1 MRKSIILQ
9 KKVLGID
16 DQIKVEFEKLFATSL
31 RVTIQAMRI
40 RFIYLITHSI
50 VIVSMLNPQS
60 DDPFIEGD
68 KLEFQLTD
76 FYGNTVTSNDTIFNG
91 KVIYITLWGTWCPPC
106 ISEIPTLIDLQRKYY
121 ENGLVIVAIA
131 FEVNKEVKPRQE
143 QLRKFIDEYKINYL
157 VLDGGTPKNFENVFP
172 SIQNAQG
179 LPIEILINRKGKIEA
194 VRNSYGFSDVWTGK
208 LEHEIKTLL
217 K

>member
-1 MRKSIILQ
+1 MKIKFICIFIIT
-9 KKVLGID
+9 V
-16 DQIKVEFEKLFATSL
+16 
-31 RVTIQAMRI
+31 
-40 RFIYLITHSI
+40 FIASYIYA
-50 VIVSMLNPQS
+50 QG
-60 DDPFIEGD
+60 DEPFIEDD

-76 FYGNTVTSNDTIFNG
+76 LYGNTVTSNDTIFHG
-91 KVIYITLWGTWCPPC
+91 KVVYITLWGTWCPPC
-106 ISEIPTLIDLQRKYY
+106 ISEIPTLIDLQQKYY

-131 FEVNKEVKPRQE
+131 FEANEEVKPRQE
-143 QLRKFIDEYKINYL
+143 RLRKFMDEYNINYL
-157 VLDGGTPKNFENVFP
+157 VLDGGTPDNFENVFP

-179 LPIEILINRKGKIEA
+179 LPIEILISRKGKIEV